1 MGASVVCKEQ
11 CSVSNSKDTY
21 TEICIVE
28 VVYMHVW
35 VCLSSLTFTMVV
47 NGCFCWPVVYVEGNT
62 MSAVDK
68 RVLFV
73 ITWKYNIA
81 VMSVIM

>member
-1 MGASVVCKEQ
+1 MRRTV
-11 CSVSNSKDTY
+11 CSVSNDKDTY

-28 VVYMHVW
+28 VVYTHVW
-35 VCLSSLTFTMVV
+35 VCLSRLTFIMVV
-47 NGCFCWPVVYVEGNT
+47 TGCFCWLVGYVEGNT

-73 ITWKYNIA
+73 ITWKYDIA
-81 VMSVIM
+81 VMSGSVVD